1 MQVLK
6 TILRYLLGL
15 FFVVAGL
22 NHFITPGF
30 YLPIMPDYL
39 PWHEAL
45 VFLSGVAEV
54 AAGILLC
61 VPKTQRIGA
70 WAIIAVLVAVFPAN
84 IHMAMNPENF
94 SDYGSPTAL
103 YIRLP
108 LQLIPLFWAWCYT
121 GTAPSQTTR

>member
-1 MQVLK
+1 MQILK
-6 TILRYLLGL
+6 SVLRYVLGL
-15 FFVVAGL
+15 FFVVAGM

-45 VFLSGVAEV
+45 VFLSGVIEV
-54 AAGILLC
+54 VAGALLC

-84 IHMAMNPENF
+84 IHMAMNPETF
-94 SDYGSPTAL
+94 ADYGSPTAL

-108 LQLIPLFWAWCYT
+108 LQLIPLLWAYCYT
-121 GTAPSQTTR
+121 GTSTSQTTG